1 MNIDENKKIITTP
14 NPLKGAFSDDANF
27 SDGTKSPLGDL
38 GVEVGGNM
46 FYGAAPILF
55 EFAKKMRKNPTEA
68 EAVLWTYLSNKQRD
82 FRFKRQHPI
91 KYFIADFYCHKAK
104 LVIEIDGGYHQLP
117 EQYEYDK
124 NRDYELEELG
134 LKVLRFTNEQV
145 FFNIENVI
153 KDIEKELIPP
163 TP

>member
-1 MNIDENKKIITTP
+1 MNIDENKKDNTP
-14 NPLKGAFSDDANF
+14 NPLKGAFSDDA
-27 SDGTKSPLGDL
+27 KSPLGDL
-38 GVEVGGNM
+38 GVGVGSNM

-55 EFAKKMRKNPTEA
+55 EFAKKMRENPTEA
-68 EAVLWTYLSNKQRD
+68 EAVLWTYLSNKQQG

>member
-1 MNIDENKKIITTP
+1 MDMNKQNDKITP
-14 NPLKGAFSDDANF
+14 LHQ
-27 SDGTKSPLGDL
+27 KSPLGDL
-38 GVEVGGNM
+38 GVNM

-55 EFAKKMRKNPTEA
+55 KFAKKMRENPTEA
-68 EAVLWTYLSNKQRD
+68 ESVLWLYLSNKQQG

-104 LVIEIDGGYHQLP
+104 LVIEIDGDYHQLP

-124 NRDYELEELG
+124 NRDWELGELG

-145 FFNIENVI
+145 FFDIENVMKEI
-153 KDIEKELIPP
+153 DNELPPKFPKGDLDKVKFEKS
-163 TP
+163 